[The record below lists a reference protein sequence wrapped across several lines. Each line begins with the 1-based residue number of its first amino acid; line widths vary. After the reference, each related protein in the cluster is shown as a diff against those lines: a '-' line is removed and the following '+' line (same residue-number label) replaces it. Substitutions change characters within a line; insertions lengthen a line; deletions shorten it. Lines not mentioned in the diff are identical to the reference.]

1 MKARRVKKL
10 EPRES
15 LAENAARIV
24 VVRLEE
30 MRSLAPKALKPEGV
44 KQQHDMRIAAKRLR
58 YVLEATEFCFGRT
71 GEVARRRASDLQGI
85 LGELHDC
92 DVMLPRV
99 ERHLGDLRDADADA
113 VRRRA
118 GEADDLDPALAAR
131 APHRT
136 SYRGLETLI
145 VYLQARRRL
154 LFDRFREF
162 WTDQER
168 AGSWDRLERS
178 AQRRLEEAR
187 RAPPRREAGRARA
200 AGARGGR
207 ARGTAGRTA
216 RRGGGRGAQACEE
229 DRWAG
234 DHSPI
239 AAPAHHPTAAT
250 GRPGTAA
257 PASSATAASSRAG
270 RASAGRRR
278 GARSRAV
285 QRGRGPSGGRRLRV
299 CAGCR

>member
-15 LAENAARIV
+15 LAQNAARII
-24 VVRLEE
+24 VVRLDE

-58 YVLEATEFCFGRT
+58 YVLEATEFSFGRT
-71 GEVARRRASDLQGI
+71 AEVARRRASDLQGI

-136 SYRGLETLI
+136 SYRGLDTLM

-187 RAPPRREAGRARA
+187 ERRHAAKRAERARRELEEAERAERQAGLRAAAAAEELRRAR
-200 AGARGGR
+200 R
-207 ARGTAGRTA
+207 TAGPETTPTQPQR
-216 RRGGGRGAQACEE
+216 Q
-229 DRWAG
+229 
-234 DHSPI
+234 
-239 AAPAHHPTAAT
+239 AAPAQQ
-250 GRPGTAA
+250 RQQAA
-257 PASSATAASSRAG
+257 PPPRPAGPAARPPAG
-270 RASAGRRR
+270 VEAREAERSNGGEVPR
-278 GARSRAV
+278 GD
-285 QRGRGPSGGRRLRV
+285 GG
-299 CAGCR
+299 

>member
-1 MKARRVKKL
+1 VKARRVKKL

-24 VVRLEE
+24 VVRLDE

-58 YVLEATEFCFGRT
+58 YVLEATEFCFSRT
-71 GEVARRRASDLQGI
+71 GEVARRRARDLQGI

-99 ERHLGDLRDADADA
+99 ERHLADLRDADADA
-113 VRRRA
+113 VRGRA
-118 GEADDLDPALAAR
+118 AEADDLDPALAAR

-136 SYRGLETLI
+136 SYRGLEILM

-162 WTDQER
+162 WTEQER

-187 RAPPRREAGRARA
+187 ERRRAAKRAERARRELEEAERAERQAALRAAAAAEELRRARRTAGPQTTPTTLHRQPAPPPQHQPAAQPQRPVTPPPRPPAGVEDHERERSNG
-200 AGARGGR
+200 GEVSRGD
-207 ARGTAGRTA
+207 
-216 RRGGGRGAQACEE
+216 GG
-229 DRWAG
+229 
-234 DHSPI
+234 
-239 AAPAHHPTAAT
+239 
-250 GRPGTAA
+250 
-257 PASSATAASSRAG
+257 
-270 RASAGRRR
+270 
-278 GARSRAV
+278 
-285 QRGRGPSGGRRLRV
+285 
-299 CAGCR
+299 

>member
-1 MKARRVKKL
+1 
-10 EPRES
+10 
-15 LAENAARIV
+15 
-24 VVRLEE
+24 

-58 YVLEATEFCFGRT
+58 YVLEATEFCFGRS
-71 GEVARRRASDLQGI
+71 GEVARWRARELQGI

-99 ERHLGDLRDADADA
+99 ERHLGGLRDADADA

-136 SYRGLETLI
+136 SYRGLETLM

-187 RAPPRREAGRARA
+187 ERRHAAKRAERARRELDERAERQAGLRAAAAAEELRRAR
-200 AGARGGR
+200 R
-207 ARGTAGRTA
+207 TAGPETTPLPQRQPTTQPQ
-216 RRGGGRGAQACEE
+216 RQ
-229 DRWAG
+229 
-234 DHSPI
+234 
-239 AAPAHHPTAAT
+239 AAPAQQHQQAAPPP
-250 GRPGTAA
+250 RPAA
-257 PASSATAASSRAG
+257 PA
-270 RASAGRRR
+270 
-278 GARSRAV
+278 ARSAAGVEAREAERSNGGEV
-285 QRGRGPSGGRRLRV
+285 PRGDGG
-299 CAGCR
+299 

>member
-24 VVRLEE
+24 VVRLDE
-30 MRSLAPKALKPEGV
+30 MRSLAPKALRPECV

-58 YVLEATEFCFGRT
+58 YVLEATELCFGRT
-71 GEVARRRASDLQGI
+71 GEVARRRARELQGV

-99 ERHLGDLRDADADA
+99 EGHLGDLRDADADA

-118 GEADDLDPALAAR
+118 GEANDLDPALAAR

-136 SYRGLETLI
+136 SYRGLETLM

-178 AQRRLEEAR
+178 AQRRLEEGRERRHAAKRAERAR
-187 RAPPRREAGRARA
+187 RELEEAERAERQAALRAAAAAEELRRAR
-200 AGARGGR
+200 R
-207 ARGTAGRTA
+207 TAGPVPETTPLPQRQPTTQPQ
-216 RRGGGRGAQACEE
+216 RQ
-229 DRWAG
+229 
-234 DHSPI
+234 
-239 AAPAHHPTAAT
+239 AAPAQQRQQAAPPP
-250 GRPGTAA
+250 RPAA
-257 PASSATAASSRAG
+257 PAARPPAG
-270 RASAGRRR
+270 VEAREVERSNTGEVPR
-278 GARSRAV
+278 GD
-285 QRGRGPSGGRRLRV
+285 GG
-299 CAGCR
+299 